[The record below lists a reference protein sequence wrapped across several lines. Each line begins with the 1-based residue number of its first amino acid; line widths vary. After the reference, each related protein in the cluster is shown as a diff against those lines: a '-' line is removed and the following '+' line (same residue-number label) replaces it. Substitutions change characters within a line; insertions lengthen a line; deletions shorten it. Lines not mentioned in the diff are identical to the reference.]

1 MFARSLALV
10 LLTFPAMATPL
21 MAGED
26 IGIIDSGTDR
36 VSLDLPSDDTPPPPD
51 IDGATPWYFDNETGE
66 WVYLTIIDD
75 DPPPPNVYLPPE
87 SFDPT
92 TDPTTGGEE
101 GCSGCDD
108 ATPITG
114 EIDPVPEEFDTS
126 DVPPPAIIDGATPW
140 YFDHGTGEWVYSYII
155 DDSNLM
161 ADDTTP
167 PDFELPPD
175 EVEFTKGDEEGC
187 DGCDVHAFGVPG
199 SEETDSDDIE
209 IRLRSFTPDV
219 TAATDDPEADMPSEP
234 AVVATSG
241 EAIDPAL
248 LEELRARVEAELL
261 RRATDG

>member
-51 IDGATPWYFDNETGE
+51 IDGATPWYFDHGTGE

-75 DPPPPNVYLPPE
+75 SN
-87 SFDPT
+87 
-92 TDPTTGGEE
+92 
-101 GCSGCDD
+101 
-108 ATPITG
+108 
-114 EIDPVPEEFDTS
+114 PVD
-126 DVPPPAIIDGATPW
+126 
-140 YFDHGTGEWVYSYII
+140 
-155 DDSNLM
+155 
-161 ADDTTP
+161 DDTTP
-167 PDFELPPD
+167 SFDEMPPD
-175 EVEFTKGDEEGC
+175 EVEFTKGEEEGC

-199 SEETDSDDIE
+199 SEETDTDDIE

-219 TAATDDPEADMPSEP
+219 TAATDDPASDMPSEP